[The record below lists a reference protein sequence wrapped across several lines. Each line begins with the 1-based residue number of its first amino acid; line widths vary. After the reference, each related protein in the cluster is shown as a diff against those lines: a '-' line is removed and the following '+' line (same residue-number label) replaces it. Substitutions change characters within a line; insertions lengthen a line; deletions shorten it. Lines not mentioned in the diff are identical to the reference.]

1 MKHRV
6 AVLCLVMF
14 AIAAVAQTTAPA
26 IPAPA
31 NQGEFRTNRV
41 ETKAAP
47 SDSDIYCSGFITNQA
62 IVRSNYVVAGWQSPD
77 AVHFSERDYVYLGG
91 PGLQEGQEYTV
102 VREIRDP
109 NHYEA
114 FPGQYRAIHMLGN
127 PYADIARV
135 KVISHRNKV
144 AVAMVEFSCEPI
156 APGDT
161 VVNFVERPRPEFRQ
175 TYPFDRFTPPSGK
188 QMGHVVMARD
198 FDTMFGTSRK
208 VYLDIGADKGVQV
221 GDYFRV
227 VRSGDVIANT
237 PIDAV
242 SAHATMVEDT
252 QAHPMHMNV
261 RKELKDFPRRNL
273 GDMIILNVYPK
284 SAVAMV
290 TFAFEDMHVGDQVE
304 QEDLPPVEAPPPP
317 PAPKGPTIS
326 CAAQPTSVQAG
337 ETSTITCSAGSPDNR
352 PVSLSYQSDRGQLM
366 PNGNYATLDTRNTG
380 PGPIRV
386 TATATDDRNLMASTN
401 ATVSVLAPPPPPSAS
416 KTSELVF
423 KPKSSY
429 VDNKAKALLD
439 DLALRMQR
447 EGDAKVVVMGH
458 ADTATPAGNRLAS
471 ARANNVKT
479 YLTKDKGVD
488 EPRITTRSS
497 AGGDTA
503 EIWWIPAG
511 AQPPQ

>member
-1 MKHRV
+1 MKHRI
-6 AVLCLVMF
+6 AVLCLVIF
-14 AIAAVAQTTAPA
+14 AVSAIAQTTA
-26 IPAPA
+26 PAPA

-41 ETKAAP
+41 ETTPAP
-47 SDSDIYCSGFITNQA
+47 SDSDVYCSGFITNQP
-62 IVRSNYVVAGWQSPD
+62 IIRSNYVVAGWQSPD
-77 AVHFSERDYVYLGG
+77 AVHFADRDYVYLGG
-91 PGLQEGQEYTV
+91 SGLQEGQEYAV
-102 VREIRDP
+102 VRDIRDP

-114 FPGQYRAIHMLGN
+114 FPGQYRAIHALGT
-127 PYADIARV
+127 PYADIGRV
-135 KVISHRNKV
+135 KVIAHRNQV
-144 AVAMVEFSCEPI
+144 AVAQVVFSCEPI

-161 VVNFVERPRPEFRQ
+161 VVNFVQRPRPEFRA
-175 TYPFDRFTPPSGK
+175 TYPFDRFAPPSGK
-188 QMGHVVMARD
+188 QMGRVVMARD
-198 FDTMFGTSRK
+198 FDTIFGTSRK

-221 GDYFRV
+221 GDYYRV

-242 SAHATMVEDT
+242 SAAATMVEDT
-252 QAHPMHMNV
+252 QAHPMHINT
-261 RKELKDFPRRNL
+261 RKELKTFPRRNL

-304 QEDLPPVEAPPPP
+304 MEDLPPVAPPPPP

-337 ETSTITCSAGSPDNR
+337 ENSTITCSAESPDNR
-352 PVSLSYQSDRGQLM
+352 PVALSFQADRGQLS
-366 PNGNYATLDTRNTG
+366 PNGNYATLNTRNLG

-386 TATATDDRNLMASTN
+386 TATAADDRNMTASTS

-423 KPKSSY
+423 KPKSAY

-439 DLALRMQR
+439 DLVLRMQR
-447 EGDAKVVVMGH
+447 EADASVVVMGH
-458 ADTATPAGNRLAS
+458 ADTTTPAGNRLAT

-479 YLTKDKGVD
+479 YLTKDKGIDQQRV
-488 EPRITTRSS
+488 TTRNS
-497 AGGDTA
+497 AGGDSA
-503 EIWWIPAG
+503 EVWWVPAG